1 MGHPGS
7 QANVQQ
13 KAANLGTRMLA
24 VLATQVNQKKAELG
38 HGSQPRLGQKKA
50 EPGAPSSIS
59 TSS

>member
-24 VLATQVNQKKAELG
+24 VLATQVNQA
-38 HGSQPRLGQKKA
+38 RN
-50 EPGAPSSIS
+50 PG
-59 TSS
+59 